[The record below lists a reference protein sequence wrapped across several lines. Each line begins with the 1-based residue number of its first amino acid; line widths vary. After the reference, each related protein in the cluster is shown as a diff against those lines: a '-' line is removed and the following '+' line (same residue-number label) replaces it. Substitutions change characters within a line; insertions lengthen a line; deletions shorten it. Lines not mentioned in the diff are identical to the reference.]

1 MEESVS
7 LPVAERRLELV
18 LESPEAFRAEYAR
31 NLSNGGAFV
40 ATAEKFELLELVY
53 LQLDLPFAGDSFTL
67 QAEVVQ
73 CQPQRGVSVQ
83 IVDPTPKLRAHL
95 QAIFERAEELASGS
109 VDPIA
114 APGEGEPD
122 AIDGGISLDADVI
135 SLEDLG
141 LDADWGALGWDDDAE
156 AAIPVAEEVD
166 DPNERTH
173 QERAERVPIRVAVS
187 VRGPN
192 GKALHG
198 RTRDLSTTGLLVL
211 VDDADFPLG
220 CDVLITLVHP
230 TRGDSFDV
238 VGRVIRHEEKEGA
251 VVAIAV
257 QIRLGEKAAALAR
270 LVKDLGGAR

>member
-1 MEESVS
+1 VEESVS

-18 LESPEAFRAEYAR
+18 LNTPEAFRAEYTR

-40 ATAEKFELLELVY
+40 ATEEKFELLELVH
-53 LQLDLPFAGDSFTL
+53 LQLDLPFAGDSFML

-83 IVDPTPKLRAHL
+83 IIDPTPKLRMHL
-95 QAIFERAEELASGS
+95 QAIFERAEELARASD
-109 VDPIA
+109 DPIA
-114 APGEGEPD
+114 APGEDESGDGRLDLEP
-122 AIDGGISLDADVI
+122 DVI

-156 AAIPVAEEVD
+156 AAIPAAEEVD

-230 TRGDSFDV
+230 TKGDSFDV
-238 VGRVIRHEEKEGA
+238 LGSVIRHEEKDGA

-257 QIRLGEKAAALAR
+257 QIRLGENAAALAR
-270 LVKDLGGAR
+270 LVKELGGAR